1 MLLASSAGLKATE
14 PAHNAR
20 MSTPEPGLDVHE
32 WVSELESIE
41 EGMEDSP
48 TDALDELDRLVE
60 RMLTER
66 GYAPSDP
73 VADGGDDPEVLSE
86 FRAAR
91 EIRLAV
97 DRGDDVG
104 PGDVAAAINGYR
116 TVFDMIVAERPAP

>member
-1 MLLASSAGLKATE
+1 
-14 PAHNAR
+14 

-32 WVSELESIE
+32 WISEFESIQE
-41 EGMEDSP
+41 DMESSP
-48 TDALDELDRLVE
+48 SDALDELDRLVE
-60 RMLTER
+60 RMLVAR
-66 GYAPSDP
+66 GYAPNDP
-73 VADGGDDPEVLSE
+73 VADDGDDPEVLSE

-116 TVFDMIVAERPAP
+116 NVFDAIITERPAP